1 MKHISHQFEED
12 LVRLKESLL
21 LMGGM
26 IESMLSET
34 QDALRRNDGA
44 LALKLIQRDRQLD
57 QLEKKVDELAIE
69 ILALRQ
75 PTASDLRFVTASM
88 KICTDLERMGD
99 ILVNVCERI
108 VDLAK
113 EAPLKPYR
121 DLPQMM
127 NLTAAMITKSLDS
140 FVNQSSDL
148 ATEVLESDD
157 EVDELTRMVHSELLE
172 IMKRDSSSID
182 RAMSLISISKYLER
196 MADHATNIA
205 EQVVFTVKGL
215 DIRHS
220 GKPKPLPES

>member
-1 MKHISHQFEED
+1 MKHTSHQFEED
-12 LVRLKESLL
+12 LSRLKDTLL

-34 QDALRRNDGA
+34 HEALVNNDAQ
-44 LALKLIQRDRQLD
+44 LAAKIIERDKQLD

-75 PTASDLRFVTASM
+75 PTAVDLRFVTASM

-99 ILVNVCERI
+99 ILVNICER
-108 VDLAK
+108 VHDLSK
-113 EAPLKPYR
+113 QPPLKPYK

-127 NLTAAMITKSLDS
+127 KLASIMITKSLDA
-140 FVNQSSDL
+140 FVNQSPEM
-148 ATEVLESDD
+148 ATVVLESDD
-157 EVDELTRMVHSELLE
+157 EVDDLTRLVHQELLE
-172 IMKRDSSSID
+172 MMKKNPEAID

-220 GKPKPLPES
+220 GKPKPIPE